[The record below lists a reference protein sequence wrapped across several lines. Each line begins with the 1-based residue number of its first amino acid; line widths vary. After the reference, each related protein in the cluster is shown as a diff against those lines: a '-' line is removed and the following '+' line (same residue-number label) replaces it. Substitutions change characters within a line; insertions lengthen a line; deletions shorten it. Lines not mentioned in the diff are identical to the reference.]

1 MSDNNSSK
9 SIFNLI
15 PDSFDNAT
23 KNLTDLPTKTI
34 KQTLSDCWYL
44 VFGKLSHMAEKR
56 RIKYATE
63 LEKFKKELTSSIE
76 TIPDEFRV
84 DADSQ
89 VALLALNNAKF
100 CVEKEDLRAMYVKLL
115 SSAVDSR
122 KTVHPAFSQIIL
134 SMDYIDAVILSQ
146 FKEKKHIPICNYNIY
161 DSEIHPSKYQ
171 MLATNIIMQKPDNIS
186 LLEASRSIDS
196 LKRLGL
202 IDTPIGVRIQDDI
215 TYDIFKQT
223 ELYNDLVSNYSEQL
237 VYIQKGIAILTN
249 LGASFIDCCL

>member
-1 MSDNNSSK
+1 
-9 SIFNLI
+9 
-15 PDSFDNAT
+15 
-23 KNLTDLPTKTI
+23 
-34 KQTLSDCWYL
+34 
-44 VFGKLSHMAEKR
+44 
-56 RIKYATE
+56 
-63 LEKFKKELTSSIE
+63 
-76 TIPDEFRV
+76 
-84 DADSQ
+84 
-89 VALLALNNAKF
+89 
-100 CVEKEDLRAMYVKLL
+100 
-115 SSAVDSR
+115 
-122 KTVHPAFSQIIL
+122 
-134 SMDYIDAVILSQ
+134 
-146 FKEKKHIPICNYNIY
+146 
-161 DSEIHPSKYQ
+161 